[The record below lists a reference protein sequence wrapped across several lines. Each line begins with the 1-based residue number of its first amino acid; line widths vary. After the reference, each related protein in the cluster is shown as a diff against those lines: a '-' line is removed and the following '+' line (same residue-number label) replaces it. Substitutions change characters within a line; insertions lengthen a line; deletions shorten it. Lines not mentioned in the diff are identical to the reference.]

1 MEKEKIIV
9 HLSKSMLT
17 LSFQMF
23 EGDIDV
29 DDLTKIH
36 YHNLFGELVTISA
49 LLNKVG
55 LILAEAE
62 EAYNLKKLERE
73 ICEAELQKRIRRESI
88 SSGGKFKTM
97 EYNKD
102 GSGIL
107 GTEIYIKTSDKSIEQ
122 AIILDPG
129 YQISKKNEIKAYRDY
144 MYVDKLYWAVSSK
157 DKKLNN
163 LMREIKPEDF
173 EKEIVEGVIN
183 GMMVKKTLY
192 KNIV

>member
-1 MEKEKIIV
+1 MEKEKVIV

-17 LSFQMF
+17 LSFEMF
-23 EGDIDV
+23 SGDVDV

-36 YHNLFGELVTISA
+36 YYNLFGELVTISA

-62 EAYNLKKLERE
+62 EAYSLKKLERE
-73 ICEAELQKRIRRESI
+73 ICEAEISKRLRREST
-88 SSGGKFKTM
+88 SNGGKFKTM
-97 EYNKD
+97 EYFPD
-102 GSGIL
+102 GSGIP
-107 GTEIYIKTSDKSIEQ
+107 GTEIYVKSSDASISQ

-129 YQISKKNEIKAYRDY
+129 YQIKKKNEIKAYRDQ

-163 LMREIKPEDF
+163 LMREVKPEDF

-183 GMMVKKTLY
+183 GMMIKKTKY
-192 KNIV
+192 KNI